1 MCLPR
6 NVDNVIS
13 PSGLRADAL
22 EELLQGRNQQRGL
35 ALPKKI
41 HEHCFLL
48 QSQVQKAQAVQY
60 CRLQVLFTCKGRVM
74 HSSVRTKTSSLH
86 LPNSGACFLTGERC
100 IGVQLADPLLQQAE
114 AECQHG
120 RVIEQV
126 EHDAVARRLM
136 GRDLLT
142 LQFHNLLDKVRRLGL
157 VVPQQLVEHL
167 EDRVGYLPLGDG
179 NEMKGGGQNE
189 QIYTVKSESMFRV
202 YTLTLGGS
210 ITFSAG
216 RRYALVGKG
225 RNTESRK
232 KFK

>member
-1 MCLPR
+1 MLTMWSALL
-6 NVDNVIS
+6 VW
-13 PSGLRADAL
+13 GLTPWRSCSRGETSREAWLSLRRSMNTASFCRAKSKRHKQCNTADS
-22 EELLQGRNQQRGL
+22 R
-35 ALPKKI
+35 
-41 HEHCFLL
+41 CFLP
-48 QSQVQKAQAVQY
+48 
-60 CRLQVLFTCKGRVM
+60 
-74 HSSVRTKTSSLH
+74 VRAEWCTLLSEQRHKFSPF
-86 LPNSGACFLTGERC
+86 PNSGACFLTGERC

-142 LQFHNLLDKVRRLGL
+142 LQLHNLLDKVRRLGL

-167 EDRVGYLPLGDG
+167 EDRVGYLPLEDG
-179 NEMKGGGQNE
+179 NEIKCGGTKWADLH
-189 QIYTVKSESMFRV
+189 TVKSESMFRV
-202 YTLTLGGS
+202 YTSMLGGS

>member
-1 MCLPR
+1 M
-6 NVDNVIS
+6 
-13 PSGLRADAL
+13 
-22 EELLQGRNQQRGL
+22 
-35 ALPKKI
+35 
-41 HEHCFLL
+41 
-48 QSQVQKAQAVQY
+48 
-60 CRLQVLFTCKGRVM
+60 
-74 HSSVRTKTSSLH
+74 
-86 LPNSGACFLTGERC
+86 PNSGACFLTGERC

>member
-1 MCLPR
+1 M
-6 NVDNVIS
+6 
-13 PSGLRADAL
+13 
-22 EELLQGRNQQRGL
+22 
-35 ALPKKI
+35 
-41 HEHCFLL
+41 
-48 QSQVQKAQAVQY
+48 
-60 CRLQVLFTCKGRVM
+60 
-74 HSSVRTKTSSLH
+74 
-86 LPNSGACFLTGERC
+86 PNSGACFLTGERC

-179 NEMKGGGQNE
+179 NEMKGGGGD
-189 QIYTVKSESMFRV
+189 KM
-202 YTLTLGGS
+202 
-210 ITFSAG
+210 
-216 RRYALVGKG
+216 
-225 RNTESRK
+225 SRFTQLK
-232 KFK
+232 VNLCFVSTP

>member
-1 MCLPR
+1 M
-6 NVDNVIS
+6 
-13 PSGLRADAL
+13 
-22 EELLQGRNQQRGL
+22 
-35 ALPKKI
+35 
-41 HEHCFLL
+41 
-48 QSQVQKAQAVQY
+48 
-60 CRLQVLFTCKGRVM
+60 
-74 HSSVRTKTSSLH
+74 
-86 LPNSGACFLTGERC
+86 PNSGACFLTGERC

-179 NEMKGGGQNE
+179 NEMKGGGDKMSSFTQLKVNLCFVS
-189 QIYTVKSESMFRV
+189 TP
-202 YTLTLGGS
+202 
-210 ITFSAG
+210 
-216 RRYALVGKG
+216 
-225 RNTESRK
+225 
-232 KFK
+232 